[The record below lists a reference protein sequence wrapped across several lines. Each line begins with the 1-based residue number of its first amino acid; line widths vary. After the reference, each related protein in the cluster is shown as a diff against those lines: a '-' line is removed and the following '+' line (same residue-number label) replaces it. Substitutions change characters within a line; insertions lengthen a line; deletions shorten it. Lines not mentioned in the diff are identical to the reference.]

1 MCLRPGVSV
10 CLEWPP
16 SSCRYL
22 WLFPVLELLT
32 VVCSPLGGIL
42 QCIFCLISIRINI
55 WTQSINVVFNYLD
68 ITICP
73 MSLWVLEFLLMKNSW
88 DKKTQTPPNPKNKTK
103 ERWFAQNLHVSYTCK
118 WIFMKV
124 LLTSCI
130 WTQSL
135 VCTLNVSCLNTIIS
149 LYSERL
155 TFKHHCC
162 RLCFAAAREGH
173 FPQVF
178 SYISL
183 NRKTPLPS
191 IILTVSLW

>member
-22 WLFPVLELLT
+22 WPFPVLELLT

-88 DKKTQTPPNPKNKTK
+88 DRKPPTFDKKTPKTQKTK
-103 ERWFAQNLHVSYTCK
+103 RKIVCTEFTCFLHMQVN
-118 WIFMKV
+118 I
-124 LLTSCI
+124 I

-155 TFKHHCC
+155 TFKHHCR